1 MDINKLSLKDFMF
14 EGTKRG
20 SFLLKDQEELIQT
33 ANRIREEKGYL
44 DVPSEENEVYYNF
57 YLTFDCDERS
67 LKLTFTVNNSKV
79 DDYEEYNI
87 PIENEN
93 QQKVLLWK
101 ITEDLYNNLARQLFN
116 DL

>member
-1 MDINKLSLKDFMF
+1 MK
-14 EGTKRG
+14 
-20 SFLLKDQEELIQT
+20 
-33 ANRIREEKGYL
+33 
-44 DVPSEENEVYYNF
+44 ENV
-57 YLTFDCDERS
+57 TIA
-67 LKLTFTVNNSKV
+67 

>member
-14 EGTKRG
+14 EGTKKG

-44 DVPSEENEVYYNF
+44 DVSSEENEVYYNF

-67 LKLTFTVNNSKV
+67 LKLTFTVHNSKA
-79 DDYEEYNI
+79 DDYGEYSI

-101 ITEDLYNNLARQLFN
+101 ITEDLYNNLACQ
-116 DL
+116 